1 MKNSTLI
8 LLIFLLSGNLIFPS
22 SKSFSE
28 QDPQNPN
35 YSQNREA
42 AKRYFDEGAEYA
54 KKGQAKEAISAFQ
67 KAIEK
72 DPEDSGVYLNMGI
85 VYSAL
90 GQKEEAV
97 AALEKAEM
105 FAPAG
110 SLEGTPK
117 DKFFLIIGHFY
128 RQLGDNNNAINIL
141 KKSLE
146 LNPRSEGSY
155 YQLSDIYFHSG
166 MYNDAIQNCIKAME
180 INPNNGH
187 VLFLLGASQEKIGN
201 HEEAMV
207 NFKKALEAYKNNNE
221 NESAKIVKDV
231 LRKFGVK

>member
-1 MKNSTLI
+1 MKNKVLI
-8 LLIFLLSGNLIFPS
+8 LSIIFLLGNLIFPS

-54 KKGQAKEAISAFQ
+54 KKGHGKEAISAFQ

-85 VYSAL
+85 VYGAL
-90 GQKEEAV
+90 GQKEEAI
-97 AALEKAEM
+97 AAFEKAEI

-117 DKFFLIIGHFY
+117 DEFFLIIGHFY

-146 LNPRSEGSY
+146 LNPKAIAPY
-155 YQLSDIYFHSG
+155 FQLGGIYFDSG
-166 MYNDAIQNCIKAME
+166 MYNNAIQNCIKAIE

-201 HEEAMV
+201 HEEAIV
-207 NFKKALEAYKNNNE
+207 NFKKALEAYKYNNE
-221 NESAKIVKDV
+221 NESAKVVKDV